1 MGDSGHVKNRPDQ
14 VDPLAAI
21 ARYRVVPIV
30 EVPSVDAAERLG
42 DALIEGGLPI
52 VEITLRTPVALD
64 AIERLA
70 ARQPELLVGAG
81 TVLTTDQARR
91 AVDVGARFLIAPG
104 LNLAVTRQAATL
116 GVPMIP
122 GVATPTEIEAAVAEG
137 LTTLKLFPVGALGG
151 LPYLTAISAPYAGV
165 PVVPTGGV
173 GPDTLADYL
182 AVPTGIAVGGTWIA
196 RSSALA
202 DGDSDGI
209 RQRTAEAV
217 RLAT

>member
-104 LNLAVTRQAATL
+104 LNLAVTRHAATL

-137 LTTLKLFPVGALGG
+137 LTTLKLFP
-151 LPYLTAISAPYAGV
+151 TM
-165 PVVPTGGV
+165 
-173 GPDTLADYL
+173 ADYL
-182 AVPTGIAVGGTWIA
+182 ALPTVLAVGGTWIA

-202 DGDSDGI
+202 DGDFDGI
-209 RQRTAEAV
+209 RQRIAEAV